1 MWAVSLLFVAAST
14 AVCAAPGPQTAAP
27 ATPNKSAFVPAF
39 DEIVVESSL
48 TVRGR
53 SGPTS
58 PTQRQGRTRLLVV
71 PTPGTPLN
79 STSLSSNT
87 TDPTTTTTTTTV
99 STTTSSTTTST
110 TEKS

>member
-1 MWAVSLLFVAAST
+1 MRGMDSKHPIT
-14 AVCAAPGPQTAAP
+14 ATRLNSYQCE
-27 ATPNKSAFVPAF
+27 ATHPPAFVPAF

-79 STSLSSNT
+79 STSLSANT